1 MEVQIQTWRRVLLF
15 MYANSSSG
23 GVLPPLSYSY
33 PQRNQTFSS
42 HTEEEKKR
50 FQSHQSEK
58 LSNIILF
65 IQDNFIL
72 LSMHKMLEK
81 KMRTFTHS
89 PWILLFSTS
98 RFSASFC
105 PILSGFRKQQL
116 FLHMTSLKN
125 PDNNVEY
132 SQHMVNVSTFFQ
144 VIHHVDLFFVI
155 PRSMPLEHS
164 LRKLSCKAWLFYI

>member
-1 MEVQIQTWRRVLLF
+1 MQI
-15 MYANSSSG
+15 
-23 GVLPPLSYSY
+23 PPLVGYFLLY
-33 PQRNQTFSS
+33 PILILNGIKLS
-42 HTEEEKKR
+42 HHTRRKKKL

-116 FLHMTSLKN
+116 FLHMTSLKTLTITLN
-125 PDNNVEY
+125 IHSIWSMWVR
-132 SQHMVNVSTFFQ
+132 FFQ

-164 LRKLSCKAWLFYI
+164 LRKLSCKAWLFLYIV

>member
-23 GVLPPLSYSY
+23 GVYFLLYPILILNGIKLSH
-33 PQRNQTFSS
+33 
-42 HTEEEKKR
+42 HTRRKKKL

-89 PWILLFSTS
+89 PWRILLFSTS

-116 FLHMTSLKN
+116 FLHMTYLK
-125 PDNNVEY
+125 P
-132 SQHMVNVSTFFQ
+132 
-144 VIHHVDLFFVI
+144 
-155 PRSMPLEHS
+155 
-164 LRKLSCKAWLFYI
+164 

>member
-23 GVLPPLSYSY
+23 GVYFLLYPILILNGIKLSH
-33 PQRNQTFSS
+33 
-42 HTEEEKKR
+42 HTRRKKKL

-81 KMRTFTHS
+81 KMQTFTHS

-116 FLHMTSLKN
+116 FLHMTSLK
-125 PDNNVEY
+125 P
-132 SQHMVNVSTFFQ
+132 
-144 VIHHVDLFFVI
+144 
-155 PRSMPLEHS
+155 
-164 LRKLSCKAWLFYI
+164 

>member
-1 MEVQIQTWRRVLLF
+1 MILFKGGLLKPLCAVWGFPFSHLVSETHPWKYKYKPGVEFCYLCMQI
-15 MYANSSSG
+15 
-23 GVLPPLSYSY
+23 PPLVGY
-33 PQRNQTFSS
+33 TSS
-42 HTEEEKKR
+42 FILFLSSTESNFLITHGGRKKL

-116 FLHMTSLKN
+116 FLHMTSLK
-125 PDNNVEY
+125 P
-132 SQHMVNVSTFFQ
+132 
-144 VIHHVDLFFVI
+144 
-155 PRSMPLEHS
+155 
-164 LRKLSCKAWLFYI
+164 

>member
-42 HTEEEKKR
+42 HTRRKKKL

-81 KMRTFTHS
+81 KMQTFTHS
-89 PWILLFSTS
+89 RWMDTPFFHLQI
-98 RFSASFC
+98 
-105 PILSGFRKQQL
+105 FRK
-116 FLHMTSLKN
+116 FLSN
-125 PDNNVEY
+125 PIRLQETATI
-132 SQHMVNVSTFFQ
+132 ST
-144 VIHHVDLFFVI
+144 HDLFKK
-155 PRSMPLEHS
+155 P
-164 LRKLSCKAWLFYI
+164 

>member
-1 MEVQIQTWRRVLLF
+1 MEVQIQNWRRVLLF
-15 MYANSSSG
+15 MYANSFSSG
-23 GVLPPLSYSY
+23 VYFLLYPILILNGIKLSH
-33 PQRNQTFSS
+33 
-42 HTEEEKKR
+42 HTRRKKKL

-81 KMRTFTHS
+81 KMQTFTHS

-116 FLHMTSLKN
+116 FLHMTSLKTLTITLN
-125 PDNNVEY
+125 
-132 SQHMVNVSTFFQ
+132 
-144 VIHHVDLFFVI
+144 IHSI
-155 PRSMPLEHS
+155 WSM
-164 LRKLSCKAWLFYI
+164 